1 MGLKTKILLLLSIF
15 CIISTCSAS
24 GAWTQESLT
33 TLKICNLSCGPDT
46 IRINDFNDDAI
57 FISLIRDNQVI
68 ESDILE
74 SSVLMDDGLIKVVH
88 KTSYS
93 GKRSVL
99 VYSKNVPTFAV
110 SVDTTERNNKYNS
123 DITINCINPP
133 AYNVKCSVESE
144 NVKLYKKYRPIKYNI
159 FDTELVKSIRYSLND
174 NPAMNLTIEYEDDL
188 GNDYI
193 QKFDLLN
200 NLPVKV
206 ETVEKGPKKT
216 NGYTII
222 KHSVQDREKEIF
234 YRAIERALNHIQ
246 FSPEA
251 EAELRSIQKQ
261 LE

>member
-1 MGLKTKILLLLSIF
+1 MGLKTKIFLLLSIF

-24 GAWTQESLT
+24 DTWTQESLT

-46 IRINDFNDDAI
+46 IRINDYNDNAI
-57 FISLIRDNQVI
+57 FISLIRDDQVV

-88 KTSYS
+88 TTSYS
-93 GKRSVL
+93 GKRSVV
-99 VYSKNVPTFAV
+99 VYSKNVPRFTV
-110 SVDTTERNNKYNS
+110 STDTEENNEKYNS
-123 DITINCINPP
+123 DITINCVNPP

-144 NVKLYKKYRPIKYNI
+144 NVKFYRGLNDFRYYK
-159 FDTELVKSIRYSLND
+159 FDTELEKRIRYKLYNVPSI
-174 NPAMNLTIEYEDDL
+174 NLTIEYEDDL

-206 ETVEKGPKKT
+206 EMVKKEKSK
-216 NGYTII
+216 GYTII
-222 KHSVQDREKEIF
+222 KHSVEDREKEIF

-246 FSPEA
+246 FTPEA